1 MFSPQCPDF
10 LGRSMFSG
18 LTVAIIFKFYISSYC
33 TFESRI
39 CILTSGR
46 ILIQMITED
55 RKYSNIRAIFKYRAQ
70 ALHAGRTA
78 KRPLASNKAS
88 GEHFYC
94 LDDKV
99 GAGWIRTSQKRLFSS
114 LKRYFSFIMNLNIR
128 VHVHTH
134 TCTYIHAHTCVH
146 VRE

>member
-1 MFSPQCPDF
+1 M
-10 LGRSMFSG
+10 
-18 LTVAIIFKFYISSYC
+18 IS
-33 TFESRI
+33 
-39 CILTSGR
+39 
-46 ILIQMITED
+46 ED
-55 RKYSNIRAIFKYRAQ
+55 RKYSDIRTIFKYRAQ
-70 ALHAGRTA
+70 VLHAECTG

-99 GAGWIRTSQKRLFSS
+99 GAGRIRTSQKRLFSF

-134 TCTYIHAHTCVH
+134 THTCTYIHAHTCVH

>member
-1 MFSPQCPDF
+1 M
-10 LGRSMFSG
+10 
-18 LTVAIIFKFYISSYC
+18 IS
-33 TFESRI
+33 
-39 CILTSGR
+39 
-46 ILIQMITED
+46 ED
-55 RKYSNIRAIFKYRAQ
+55 REYSNIRAIFKYRAQ
-70 ALHAGRTA
+70 ALHAGRTV

-99 GAGWIRTSQKRLFSS
+99 GAGRIRTSQKRLFSF